1 MFCALEEK
9 PPSDSEVALHITI
22 CDTGVGMEQDFLQE
36 IFKPYVQA
44 DAVLQ
49 GIGMGAGLDIPK
61 LTEAIQN
68 SAPLPPT
75 TAGWWGEQTPPALY
89 KSKAG
94 GVCWLAYSGVIGQG
108 RDCRYSGG
116 KLVQGQKRVV
126 LGGVIAAAHLWA
138 DEGHAVPHIEY
149 IVGNQRVRVLR
160 GADGAA

>member
-1 MFCALEEK
+1 MKKGSHPSSCRCKSFVICKYNRPHGTVFCALEEK

-94 GVCWLAYSGVIGQG
+94 GVCFGLIQG
-108 RDCRYSGG
+108 
-116 KLVQGQKRVV
+116 
-126 LGGVIAAAHLWA
+126 
-138 DEGHAVPHIEY
+138 
-149 IVGNQRVRVLR
+149 
-160 GADGAA
+160 

>member
-1 MFCALEEK
+1 MKKSSHPSFCRCKSFVICKYNRPHGTVFCALEEK

-44 DAVLQ
+44 DALLQ

-94 GVCWLAYSGVIGQG
+94 GVCFGLIQG
-108 RDCRYSGG
+108 S
-116 KLVQGQKRVV
+116 
-126 LGGVIAAAHLWA
+126 
-138 DEGHAVPHIEY
+138 
-149 IVGNQRVRVLR
+149 
-160 GADGAA
+160 